1 MTSSLPIL
9 GAAMVVVSKVLR
21 GIALTAR
28 IEVHA
33 KPGEKDCERDR
44 ESESIE
50 CLVDAY
56 TKRRPRGRS
65 LHHLLYHCSWL
76 GDG

>member
-9 GAAMVVVSKVLR
+9 GAAMMVVSKVLR

-28 IEVHA
+28 IAVHE
-33 KPGEKDCERDR
+33 KTREKDCEKDR

-56 TKRRPRGRS
+56 TKMRSRGRS
-65 LHHLLYHCSWL
+65 LHHLLYHCS
-76 GDG
+76 